1 MTEREQLIQ
10 EIEQIPDDLVHK
22 ILKILLAEKQESLN
36 VEQHN
41 QLRPFGLCEGE
52 FVVPDNFDD
61 PLSEDIL
68 LLFENP
74 A

>member
-10 EIEQIPDDLVHK
+10 EIEQIPDHLVHK
-22 ILKILLAEKQESLN
+22 MLEILLAEKQESLN
-36 VEQHN
+36 AEQHI

-52 FVVPDNFDD
+52 FVVPDNFND
-61 PLSEDIL
+61 PLPEDIL

-74 A
+74 T